1 MEDRLRRREFDPSR
15 MVAGLLFALCMLVP
29 AAARAADPIEI
40 PPWFTETFLDF
51 REDVR
56 DASQAGKRVMVY
68 FGQDGCPYC
77 KALMKAGFGDP
88 SIAAFTREH
97 FVAIALDIWGD
108 RETTWQDGRTLP
120 EKKLAQALRVQF
132 TPTLLF
138 LDEAGKVALRVD
150 GYQPPDRLRTALEY
164 VAGHEE
170 TQVAYADYVSRR
182 SAATATEKRS
192 REPFLEAYPVDLPQ
206 LLARGRP
213 VMVVVERAG
222 CTECEELHR
231 EAFARPEIRQLLAN
245 FSVVA
250 VDTAG
255 EGRVALP
262 DGSSIDERLW
272 ARLLGAVYAPTMVF
286 LGTDG
291 REIFRAEGY
300 LKPFHVASTLDYVA
314 SGAWRTEPSLQRF
327 IQLRADRLR
336 AAGHPVDL
344 WN

>member
-1 MEDRLRRREFDPSR
+1 MDDRLPRRRFDPLPALAAL
-15 MVAGLLFALCMLVP
+15 VFGLCLLVP
-29 AAARAADPIEI
+29 GLARAADPIEI

-51 REDVR
+51 RDDVR
-56 DASQAGKRVMVY
+56 DAAQERKRVIVY

-88 SIAAFTREH
+88 SIAAYTREH
-97 FVAIALDIWGD
+97 FVAIALNIWGD

-138 LDEAGKVALRVD
+138 LDEAGNVALRLD
-150 GYQPPDRLRTALEY
+150 GYPPPDRLRTALEY
-164 VAGHEE
+164 VAGREE
-170 TQVAYADYVSRR
+170 KQVAYADYVARR
-182 SAATATEKRS
+182 SATAAAEKHA
-192 REPFLEAYPVDLPQ
+192 REPFLEPFPVDVPQ

-213 VMVVVERAG
+213 VLVVVERAG
-222 CTECEELHR
+222 CGECTELHR
-231 EAFARPEIRQLLAN
+231 DAFARADIRQLLAK

-250 VDTAG
+250 IDTAG

-262 DGSSIDERLW
+262 DGSSIEERLW

-291 REIFRAEGY
+291 R
-300 LKPFHVASTLDYVA
+300 
-314 SGAWRTEPSLQRF
+314 
-327 IQLRADRLR
+327 
-336 AAGHPVDL
+336 
-344 WN
+344 